1 MCSLPAPPTD
11 EDAELRALLLA
22 KGGCARQG
30 PSGRSS
36 TSTESRTRGD
46 IFIIIYFG
54 IYIWVEHLPEI
65 PSNEKGCALALM
77 MGRKNHPNQKPTNK
91 PTLYVYG

>member
-11 EDAELRALLLA
+11 EDTELRVLLLA
-22 KGGCARQG
+22 KGGRAGQG
-30 PSGRSS
+30 SS
-36 TSTESRTRGD
+36 ECSSASTKSRTRGD
-46 IFIIIYFG
+46 IFVIIYFG

-65 PSNEKGCALALM
+65 PSNEKGCALM
-77 MGRKNHPNQKPTNK
+77 MGRKSHPNQKPTNK